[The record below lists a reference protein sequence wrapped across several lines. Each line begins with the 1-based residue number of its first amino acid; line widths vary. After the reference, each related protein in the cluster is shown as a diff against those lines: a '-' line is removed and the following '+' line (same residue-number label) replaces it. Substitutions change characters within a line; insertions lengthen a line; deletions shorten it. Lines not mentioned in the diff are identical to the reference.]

1 MEYCQRSRTDE
12 AKSGDMLMASLSQWT
27 YAMTAQDN
35 SFYQAMGKRIAQFRK
50 AQNMTQTQL
59 ADALGIAQQTMAHYE
74 GGRLRM
80 PVALLP
86 KLATLLAVSIEEVV
100 GEPAKKTKGKRGP
113 TPRLQ
118 RQVELIGQL
127 PRAKQKFVMEMLDAV
142 IHQQAS

>member
-12 AKSGDMLMASLSQWT
+12 AKSGDMLMASLDQWT
-27 YAMTAQDN
+27 HAMTAQDN

-59 ADALGIAQQTMAHYE
+59 AEALGIAQQTMAHYE

-86 KLATLLAVSIEEVV
+86 TMATLLAVTMEEIV
-100 GEPAKKTKGKRGP
+100 GEPAN
-113 TPRLQ
+113 
-118 RQVELIGQL
+118 
-127 PRAKQKFVMEMLDAV
+127 AA
-142 IHQQAS
+142 

>member
-1 MEYCQRSRTDE
+1 
-12 AKSGDMLMASLSQWT
+12 
-27 YAMTAQDN
+27 
-35 SFYQAMGKRIAQFRK
+35 
-50 AQNMTQTQL
+50 MTQTQL

>member
-1 MEYCQRSRTDE
+1 
-12 AKSGDMLMASLSQWT
+12 MLMASLSQWAH
-27 YAMTAQDN
+27 AMTAQDN
-35 SFYQAMGKRIAQFRK
+35 SFYQTMGKRIAQFRK

-59 ADALGIAQQTMAHYE
+59 ADALGVAQQTMAHYE

-86 KLATLLAVSIEEVV
+86 MLATLLAVSIEEIV
-100 GEPAKKTKGKRGP
+100 GVPAKAAKGKRGP

-142 IHQQAS
+142 IQQQAS